1 MDTTNPV
8 DKLMA
13 QNLTTLAQEGQELY
27 TPSGRIRRQKGITR
41 ADVIQTFAY
50 AFEMIGGTPRLAVW
64 ADSNPTDFFK
74 LYGRLL
80 PSSSS
85 AELDGVQEL
94 IIRHAL
100 PPPKTDPTG
109 TP

>member
-1 MDTTNPV
+1 
-8 DKLMA
+8 MA
-13 QNLTTLAQEGQELY
+13 DNLSHLANADMEHIY
-27 TPSGRIRRQKGITR
+27 APTGRMRRQRGITR
-41 ADVIQTFAY
+41 ADVIQTFSL

-64 ADSNPTDFFK
+64 ADTNPSDFFK

-85 AELDGVQEL
+85 AELDGDQEI

-100 PPPKTDPTG
+100 PPPRTEKTNE
-109 TP
+109 